1 MALNIVKNSELT
13 QDQINDLN
21 GLYEVCN
28 KQDKTKYVFDEDD
41 DFKEVDDINTF
52 LLYDGD
58 SLVSS
63 LNIFAPTKNE
73 AEIIAL
79 TDPISRN
86 FGYFEILLQN
96 AIKEIKRRGIKSILF
111 VCDSNSNDGN
121 RAISKMNSDY
131 EYSEYLLKFEDET
144 KLIEHQMDEIEIS
157 IADDNDKEALIDIN
171 SKAFKTEV
179 RGESG
184 IIDDYF
190 KGTKRK
196 LYSIKHQHHVI
207 GMIGVYEEEN
217 RNYIFGF
224 CIDPDF
230 QGKGIGKI
238 TLSKIVKC
246 LPENKEIVLE
256 VQADNINALSLYQN
270 IGFSIEAEFRYYR
283 STFFR
288 K

>member
-1 MALNIVKNSELT
+1 MALNIVINSELT
-13 QDQINDLN
+13 QDQIYDLN
-21 GLYEVCN
+21 KLYEVCN

-58 SLVSS
+58 ALVSS
-63 LNIFAPTKNE
+63 INIFAPTKNE

-79 TDPISRN
+79 TDPNSRN
-86 FGYFEILLQN
+86 CGYFKKLLQN
-96 AIKEIKRRGIKSILF
+96 AVKEIRRRDIKSILF

-121 RAISKMNSDY
+121 RTISKMNSEY

-157 IADDNDKEALIDIN
+157 IADENDKEALIDIN
-171 SKAFKTEV
+171 SRAFNTKM
-179 RGESG
+179 RDESG
-184 IIDDYF
+184 IIDDFF

-196 LYSIKHQHHVI
+196 LYSIKLQLNVI

-230 QGKGIGKI
+230 QGRGIGKI
-238 TLSKIVKC
+238 TLSEIVKC
-246 LPENKEIVLE
+246 LPGNKEIVLE

-270 IGFSIEAEFRYYR
+270 VGFSIEAEFKYYR

-288 K
+288 E